1 MRVYSVIEDVGRG
14 RGRGRGV
21 EDGMGGD
28 HRFGVDQ
35 WGWGCG

>member
-1 MRVYSVIEDVGRG
+1 VRVRVRVYSVIEDV
-14 RGRGRGV
+14 GRGRGV